1 VASSVADPSRA
12 EAVLHWRTRRSLD
25 DICRDGWA
33 WQSANP
39 RGYAG

>member
-1 VASSVADPSRA
+1 VADPRHA
-12 EAVLHWRTRRSLD
+12 TAVLGWWTRRSLA

-39 RGYAG
+39 EGYQR